1 MNGKLF
7 YPVDISLKYWVETG
21 GVFKNLWWRF
31 LIAHIVDW
39 QELTPE
45 TLLFFKSQKNL
56 YIPLMFCPQSRLS
69 SHN

>member
-21 GVFKNLWWRF
+21 GVFKHLWWRF

-45 TLLFFKSQKNL
+45 TLLFSKWEITRGVTVSFIRTQ
-56 YIPLMFCPQSRLS
+56 
-69 SHN
+69 